1 MLLSCSFTLQT
12 NKSLVAAPGVDDH
25 DAVKMGLQVSLLLE
39 VVLCVCSQTSPES
52 PQRNRELLFDGLA
65 NNTVKITALD
75 LSSCGIDDATVIQL
89 GIALKVC
96 GHSCLLV
103 PHVGIRFMRF
113 ETS

>member
-75 LSSCGIDDATVIQL
+75 LSNCGIDEATVIQL
-89 GIALKVC
+89 GIALKVSE
-96 GHSCLLV
+96 HSGLLV